1 MNNDGWIGKKG
12 FRYWYYRYRDSEY
25 FTLGIVGASI
35 VVCLL
40 LIFTFV
46 IPEISQW
53 FSIQTEVATAQQRIS
68 VLQNNINFMNNLNKG
83 TVDNQLQVASQALPP
98 QKDFGLILQ
107 SISSAALT
115 SGVALGDYTFP
126 VGNITSTKITPVSGA
141 ANQTPGL
148 PVTVIITGSFEKVKR
163 FIAAIENNSPVA
175 QVTSIDGS
183 GKTISLTIE
192 FYEKPFP
199 TLSVTGDT
207 PLTPLSPKQSALLEQ
222 LANGQKTTGASSIPQ
237 PISSGSA
244 IPLF

>member
-25 FTLGIVGASI
+25 FTLGIVGVSI
-35 VVCLL
+35 VVCLA
-40 LIFTFV
+40 LIFTFI

-83 TVDNQLQVASQALPP
+83 TIDEQLQVASQALPP
-98 QKDFGLILQ
+98 QKDFGIILQ
-107 SISSAALT
+107 SISSAALS
-115 SGVALGDYTFP
+115 SGVALGDYTFS
-126 VGNITSTKITPVSGA
+126 VGNITSTKVIPVSST
-141 ANQTPGL
+141 ANQVPGL
-148 PVTVIITGSFEKVKR
+148 PVTVIITGSFEQVRR
-163 FIAAIENNSPVA
+163 FIGAIENNSPIAEVI
-175 QVTSIDGS
+175 SIDGS
-183 GKTISLTIE
+183 GKTISLTIQ

-207 PLTPLSPKQSALLEQ
+207 PLIQLSPKQSALLKQ
-222 LANGQKTTGASSIPQ
+222 LANGQKKSGAGTIPQ
-237 PISSGSA
+237 PVSSASA